1 MTRCST
7 CNQTHFQYE
16 EGKEPRC
23 MTCQPAA
30 ATKAMDAAYDRRV
43 RCALEEIVHS
53 EVTVKE
59 MKNHLKAKGIAVPS
73 KNMLVATAT
82 AIVND
87 MSEIAGTD

>member
-43 RCALEEIVHS
+43 RCALRY
-53 EVTVKE
+53 
-59 MKNHLKAKGIAVPS
+59 MY
-73 KNMLVATAT
+73 MY
-82 AIVND
+82 
-87 MSEIAGTD
+87 MYM

>member
-1 MTRCST
+1 MTWCLT
-7 CNQTHFQYE
+7 CNCTDFEYE
-16 EGKEPRC
+16 EGKEPKC

-87 MSEIAGTD
+87 MGSLD

>member
-1 MTRCST
+1 
-7 CNQTHFQYE
+7 
-16 EGKEPRC
+16 
-23 MTCQPAA
+23 
-30 ATKAMDAAYDRRV
+30 MDAAYDRRV

-87 MSEIAGTD
+87 MSEIAERSGAGSGLACPRARSDWQAPRSRTS